1 MSDLAV
7 ELTAPNGNKY
17 TQPTGL
23 FINNEW
29 VASSKGN
36 KITSINPTDESEI
49 ASVHA
54 AEPEDVDKAVEAA
67 RAAFKGPWR
76 DMSPSERGDLMFKL
90 SQLVEENKEL
100 LATIET
106 WDNGKPYQVALNED
120 LAEVSGC
127 LKYYAGYADKV
138 HGQVI
143 DTGSAKLAY
152 TIREPV
158 GVCGQIIPWNYPL
171 GMAAWKLGPALA
183 CGNTVVLKAAEQT
196 PLSILVFA
204 KLVKEAGF
212 PPGVLNILNG
222 HGRVAGA
229 AIAQHMGIDKI
240 AFTGS
245 TATGKE
251 IMKSAA
257 VNMKNITL
265 ETGGKS
271 PLLVFDD
278 ADLDQAVKWSHI
290 GIMSNMGQICT
301 ATSRI
306 LVQEGVYD
314 KFVEAFKD
322 YVGKTSKIGDPF
334 SDETFQGPQ
343 VTKAQYERVLSY
355 IEAGKSDGATLAMGG
370 EAYKNVGNGKGF
382 FVSPTVFTNVKS
394 DMRVFREEVFGPF
407 VVIASFKT
415 EEEALEKAND
425 TTYGLGSAVFTKDI
439 VKAHRIARK
448 IEAGM
453 VWINSSQDSDYRIP
467 FGGVKQSGIGREL
480 GEAGLEA
487 YSNKKAVHVNLGS
500 WLPLRY
506 FIVGPRSTHSS
517 QPDSRPNGA
526 QPEHPGADHPVTAL
540 QTDGY
545 PFGVADSPSTLHR
558 YHTALPTR
566 TPPLVANSVD
576 TSVGPRTLPE
586 SCALVYP
593 VITRRPDP
601 ANKRVIDISTT
612 ITTLAR
618 RQQYQD
624 RPPPALQV
632 ESPGGAGHNSF
643 HAKALNTASAE
654 IHCLAF
660 LARLFKPP

>member
-1 MSDLAV
+1 MSHLSV
-7 ELTAPNGNKY
+7 ELTAPNGKKY

-29 VASSKGN
+29 VAGSKGN

-49 ASVHA
+49 AQVHA

-67 RAAFKGPWR
+67 RAAFNNPTWR
-76 DMSPSERGDLMFKL
+76 DMAPSERGDLLYRL
-90 SQLVEENKEL
+90 SQLVEQNKEV

-143 DTGSAKLAY
+143 DTGPNKLAY
-152 TIREPV
+152 TIREPL

-183 CGNTVVLKAAEQT
+183 CGNTIVMKAAEQT

-204 KLVKEAGF
+204 NLIQEAGF
-212 PPGVLNILNG
+212 PPGVVNILNG
-222 HGRVAGA
+222 HGKIAGA
-229 AIAQHMGIDKI
+229 AIAQHLGIDKV

-251 IMKSAA
+251 IMKSAS

-278 ADLDQAVKWSHI
+278 ADMDQAIKWSHA

-306 LVQEGVYD
+306 LVQEGIYD
-314 KFVEAFKD
+314 KFVEAFKKQ
-322 YVGKTSKIGDPF
+322 VAEVSKVGDPF

-343 VTKAQYERVLSY
+343 VTKAQYEKVLNY

-370 EAYKNVGNGKGF
+370 EAYKNVGEGKGF

-394 DMRVFREEVFGPF
+394 NMRVFREEVFGPF
-407 VVIASFKT
+407 VVIVSFKD
-415 EEEALEKAND
+415 EEDALQKAND
-425 TTYGLGSAVFTKDI
+425 TTYGLGSAIFTKDI
-439 VKAHRIARK
+439 VRAHKLARR

-453 VWINSSQDSDYRIP
+453 VWINSSQDSDFRIP

-480 GEAGLEA
+480 GEAGLDA
-487 YSNKKAVHVNLGS
+487 YTNKKAVHVNLGT
-500 WLPLRY
+500 WL
-506 FIVGPRSTHSS
+506 
-517 QPDSRPNGA
+517 
-526 QPEHPGADHPVTAL
+526 
-540 QTDGY
+540 
-545 PFGVADSPSTLHR
+545 
-558 YHTALPTR
+558 
-566 TPPLVANSVD
+566 
-576 TSVGPRTLPE
+576 
-586 SCALVYP
+586 
-593 VITRRPDP
+593 
-601 ANKRVIDISTT
+601 
-612 ITTLAR
+612 
-618 RQQYQD
+618 
-624 RPPPALQV
+624 
-632 ESPGGAGHNSF
+632 
-643 HAKALNTASAE
+643 
-654 IHCLAF
+654 
-660 LARLFKPP
+660 

>member
-1 MSDLAV
+1 
-7 ELTAPNGNKY
+7 
-17 TQPTGL
+17 
-23 FINNEW
+23 
-29 VASSKGN
+29 
-36 KITSINPTDESEI
+36 
-49 ASVHA
+49 
-54 AEPEDVDKAVEAA
+54 
-67 RAAFKGPWR
+67 
-76 DMSPSERGDLMFKL
+76 
-90 SQLVEENKEL
+90 
-100 LATIET
+100 
-106 WDNGKPYQVALNED
+106 QVALNED

-204 KLVKEAGF
+204 NLVKEAGF

-448 IEAGM
+448 IEA
-453 VWINSSQDSDYRIP
+453 
-467 FGGVKQSGIGREL
+467 
-480 GEAGLEA
+480 
-487 YSNKKAVHVNLGS
+487 
-500 WLPLRY
+500 
-506 FIVGPRSTHSS
+506 
-517 QPDSRPNGA
+517 
-526 QPEHPGADHPVTAL
+526 
-540 QTDGY
+540 
-545 PFGVADSPSTLHR
+545 
-558 YHTALPTR
+558 
-566 TPPLVANSVD
+566 
-576 TSVGPRTLPE
+576 
-586 SCALVYP
+586 
-593 VITRRPDP
+593 
-601 ANKRVIDISTT
+601 
-612 ITTLAR
+612 
-618 RQQYQD
+618 
-624 RPPPALQV
+624 
-632 ESPGGAGHNSF
+632 
-643 HAKALNTASAE
+643 
-654 IHCLAF
+654 
-660 LARLFKPP
+660 

>member
-1 MSDLAV
+1 
-7 ELTAPNGNKY
+7 
-17 TQPTGL
+17 
-23 FINNEW
+23 
-29 VASSKGN
+29 
-36 KITSINPTDESEI
+36 
-49 ASVHA
+49 
-54 AEPEDVDKAVEAA
+54 
-67 RAAFKGPWR
+67 
-76 DMSPSERGDLMFKL
+76 
-90 SQLVEENKEL
+90 
-100 LATIET
+100 
-106 WDNGKPYQVALNED
+106 
-120 LAEVSGC
+120 
-127 LKYYAGYADKV
+127 
-138 HGQVI
+138 
-143 DTGSAKLAY
+143 
-152 TIREPV
+152 
-158 GVCGQIIPWNYPL
+158 
-171 GMAAWKLGPALA
+171 
-183 CGNTVVLKAAEQT
+183 
-196 PLSILVFA
+196 
-204 KLVKEAGF
+204 
-212 PPGVLNILNG
+212 
-222 HGRVAGA
+222 
-229 AIAQHMGIDKI
+229 
-240 AFTGS
+240 
-245 TATGKE
+245 
-251 IMKSAA
+251 
-257 VNMKNITL
+257 NMKNITL

-500 WLPLRY
+500 WL
-506 FIVGPRSTHSS
+506 
-517 QPDSRPNGA
+517 QPGSRPNGA

-540 QTDGY
+540 QTDGS

-558 YHTALPTR
+558 YHTALPTQ

-576 TSVGPRTLPE
+576 TSIGSRTLTE
-586 SCALVYP
+586 SCALVYAS
-593 VITRRPDP
+593 ITGRPDP
-601 ANKRVIDISTT
+601 AERVIDISII

-618 RQQYQD
+618 RQQHED
-624 RPPPALQV
+624 WPPSALQV

>member
-1 MSDLAV
+1 
-7 ELTAPNGNKY
+7 
-17 TQPTGL
+17 
-23 FINNEW
+23 
-29 VASSKGN
+29 
-36 KITSINPTDESEI
+36 
-49 ASVHA
+49 
-54 AEPEDVDKAVEAA
+54 
-67 RAAFKGPWR
+67 
-76 DMSPSERGDLMFKL
+76 
-90 SQLVEENKEL
+90 
-100 LATIET
+100 
-106 WDNGKPYQVALNED
+106 
-120 LAEVSGC
+120 
-127 LKYYAGYADKV
+127 
-138 HGQVI
+138 
-143 DTGSAKLAY
+143 
-152 TIREPV
+152 
-158 GVCGQIIPWNYPL
+158 
-171 GMAAWKLGPALA
+171 
-183 CGNTVVLKAAEQT
+183 
-196 PLSILVFA
+196 
-204 KLVKEAGF
+204 
-212 PPGVLNILNG
+212 
-222 HGRVAGA
+222 
-229 AIAQHMGIDKI
+229 
-240 AFTGS
+240 
-245 TATGKE
+245 
-251 IMKSAA
+251 
-257 VNMKNITL
+257 
-265 ETGGKS
+265 
-271 PLLVFDD
+271 
-278 ADLDQAVKWSHI
+278 
-290 GIMSNMGQICT
+290 MGQICT

-500 WLPLRY
+500 WL
-506 FIVGPRSTHSS
+506 
-517 QPDSRPNGA
+517 QPDNRPNGA
-526 QPEHPGADHPVTAL
+526 QPEHPSADHPVTAL

-545 PFGVADSPSTLHR
+545 PFGVADSQSTLHR

-601 ANKRVIDISTT
+601 AERVIDISTT

-618 RQQYQD
+618 RQQYED